1 MNDDPYFVTVD
12 FESDWG
18 GRTPDCHGVELMT
31 EPVLELLAAHNAKAT
46 FFISTDTLDRTA
58 RYVKMISTA
67 GHEIASHGHD
77 HNFYYSDFD
86 RKALFE
92 QVNRSKKILE
102 DIIGRQVIGF
112 RTPYFKKNA
121 LTEDVLV
128 EAGYRYDSSSV
139 NVSLANRYKA
149 RQYEYGK
156 LPEIPVSS
164 LFGRI
169 PAGVK
174 WMNLSR
180 QKVAGPGPKIVYVHL
195 FDLLS
200 IREMMRFYPSG
211 ISKRV
216 AAFYLARMGS
226 VYATLAGLIP
236 GSRSLCDLLNLQK
249 DASDAT

>member
-1 MNDDPYFVTVD
+1 MSGEPYFITVD

-18 GRTPDCHGVELMT
+18 GRTPECCGVELMT
-31 EPVLELLAAHNAKAT
+31 EQVLEMLAMHHAKAT
-46 FFISTDTLDRTA
+46 FFISTGTLDRTE
-58 RYVKMISTA
+58 RYVKMIAAA
-67 GHEIASHGHD
+67 GHEIGSHGHD
-77 HNFYYSDFD
+77 HDFNYNDLD

-92 QVNRSKKILE
+92 QVSRSKGILE
-102 DIIGRQVIGF
+102 DLIERQVLGF
-112 RTPYFKKNA
+112 RTPYFKKSVF
-121 LTEDVLV
+121 TEEVLV

-139 NVSLANRYKA
+139 NASLAKRYKA
-149 RQYEYGK
+149 RQYEYNK

-180 QKVAGPGPKIVYVHL
+180 GKVTGTDQKVIYVHL

-200 IREMMRFYPSG
+200 IRDMIRLYRPV

-216 AAFYLARMGS
+216 VAFYFARLGS
-226 VYATLAGLIP
+226 TLETLAGLIP
-236 GSRSLCDLLNLQK
+236 GSRPLSDLLDSQESV
-249 DASDAT
+249 SDAT

>member
-1 MNDDPYFVTVD
+1 MSDEPYFVTVD

-31 EPVLELLAAHNAKAT
+31 EPVLELLATSHSKAT
-46 FFISTDTLDRTA
+46 FFISTDTLDRTEI
-58 RYVKMISTA
+58 YVKMISTA

-77 HNFYYSDFD
+77 HDFYYNDLD
-86 RKALFE
+86 RKALLE
-92 QVNRSKKILE
+92 QVSRSKKILE
-102 DIIGRQVIGF
+102 DMTGSQVIGF

-139 NVSLANRYKA
+139 DVSLTDRYKA
-149 RQYEYGK
+149 RQYEYDK

-180 QKVAGPGPKIVYVHL
+180 KKVAGSGPKIIYVHL

-200 IREMMRFYPSG
+200 ISEMIRFYPSG

-216 AAFYLARMGS
+216 AAFYFARLGS
-226 VYATLAGLIP
+226 VYETLAGLIP
-236 GSRSLCDLLNLQK
+236 GSRPLCDLLDLQK
-249 DASDAT
+249 DASDAP